1 MKNGYFVISLD
12 FELIWGIFDVVRWEE
27 KRKYFTNTI
36 DAIPQ
41 ILRLFEDYKIH
52 CTWATVGMLF
62 NRDWNDW
69 EQNFPAFL
77 PQYEERKLSAYDY
90 GKSIKSPGTE
100 KMCFAQDSIRKI
112 LEVPGQE
119 IGTHTYSH
127 YYCLERGQEAI
138 QFEKDLEK
146 AIEMAERMNIRLRS
160 LVFPRNQL
168 QKDYLEICYK
178 LGIKNVRSNP
188 ADWYWKY
195 TTSNNLWI
203 KLWRTG
209 DAYVPLGKKSYSMDE
224 MRVEKGLPL
233 EQKASRFLR
242 PMGDNAV
249 LRNLKM
255 VRIKNEMEKA
265 ARENKIYHLW
275 WHPHN
280 FGERPIES
288 LEYLKEILD
297 HFELLRSKYS
307 FQSANMAEIGQ
318 KFQEFS

>member
-1 MKNGYFVISLD
+1 MKNGFFVISLD
-12 FELIWGIFDVVRWEE
+12 FELIWGVFDVVRWEE
-27 KRKYFTNTI
+27 KNMYFNNTI
-36 DAIPQ
+36 EAIPQ
-41 ILRLFEDYKIH
+41 ILSLFASHGIH

-62 NRDWNDW
+62 NRDWTEW
-69 EQNFPAFL
+69 EQNFPALL
-77 PQYEERKLSAYDY
+77 PQYEKRDFSAYNF
-90 GKSIKSPGTE
+90 GRSIKFTGTE
-100 KMCFAQDSIRKI
+100 KICFAEGLIKKI

-146 AIEMAERMNIRLRS
+146 AIEIAERMNIELRS

-188 ADWYWKY
+188 TDWYWKY
-195 TTSNNLWI
+195 TTSNNLWL
-203 KLWRTG
+203 KLWRSG
-209 DAYVPLGKKSYSMDE
+209 DAYVPLGKKSYSFTE
-224 MRVEKGLPL
+224 MRPQKGFPL
-233 EQKASRFLR
+233 EQKASRFLK
-242 PMGDNAV
+242 PVEGNAV

-265 ARENKIYHLW
+265 AKENEIYHLW

-280 FGERPIES
+280 FGERTMES
-288 LEYLKEILD
+288 LEDLKEILGY
-297 HFELLRSKYS
+297 FQFLRKRYS

-318 KFQEFS
+318 RLQE